1 MGKRKNIGVITG
13 NLEAPH
19 SYELVMSMNRA
30 AKDFDANLLIFPGM
44 HSKSFYEK
52 RLLGSKEDYDYQF
65 NTVYDF
71 VEKEE
76 IDFLLISLGTV
87 IDFLGS
93 ERTEE
98 FLAKF
103 DKIPSI
109 VLEDRGYEDT
119 CVVLDNRT
127 GLTQCMEHL
136 ILDHG
141 YRKIAFVTG
150 RKSNFDAKERLDVYL
165 SVMSK
170 YKIPIE
176 DGMIGYGDFTEYSD
190 ELVGEI
196 LDSHPDIEAICF
208 ANDMMAM
215 GAYRECKKRGLVIGK
230 DIAITGFDDIPQT
243 ISCSPAL
250 TTVRVKPY
258 RIGYQAVEMAMD
270 LMEGK
275 QTGSRILDSKLI
287 CRESCGCLNKT
298 TVNNEI
304 QRKED
309 KKQWILE
316 MKEFIVDE
324 SFNHSPQE
332 RIGVLLCENIDQI
345 VDTVVA
351 IFVNG
356 NRKAGSLEALHEKIS
371 FLLDKK
377 NLECFSLDKLEYAFR
392 YFFEEVSQ
400 RTRNNILQKELSRF
414 STIVC
419 QIIRTTA
426 LNENNLL
433 VNRYKKEAWYST
445 YIVQD
450 AMLYSTN
457 EKEALYQIVDKM
469 QMLHFKRAYIYLFKE
484 PIVNF
489 NNKYW
494 VCPDKMYLAAK
505 QDDRGII
512 SFEANERPFLTL
524 KESITAA
531 GIDSKRYMAMHFN
544 LFANETQY
552 GLLFCEADLKDASF
566 AYTISLQ
573 IGTALKYLHLTR
585 EQMKMQK
592 RLEASLE
599 LISRKN
605 DLLNHL
611 SISDELTGIMNR
623 RGVFESMLDKI
634 SDHEGCLAA
643 VVYADMDNLKEIND
657 TFGHQEG
664 DFALKGIATALKR
677 SFRSTDAIGRLGG
690 DEFIAFA
697 IINEP
702 NLIQSFKK
710 KLEAQLN
717 ELNASSNKPYYV
729 DLSIGVKELI
739 CHSNVDLK
747 DILKEADHVLYED
760 KRNKKKTCI
769 REEYISS

>member
-1 MGKRKNIGVITG
+1 MSKRRNIGVITG

-19 SYELVMSMNRA
+19 SYELVQSMNRA
-30 AKDFDANLLIFPGM
+30 ARDFNANLLVFPGM

-52 RLLGSKEDYDYQF
+52 RLLGTKEDYDYQF

-93 ERTEE
+93 ERAEE

-103 DKIPSI
+103 NNIPSI
-109 VLEDRGYEDT
+109 VLEDRGFDKT

-127 GLTQCMEHL
+127 GLTKCMEHL
-136 ILDHG
+136 IKDHG
-141 YRKIAFVTG
+141 YKKIAFVTG

-176 DGMIGYGDFTEYSD
+176 EGMIAYGDFTEYSD
-190 ELVGEI
+190 EVVAGI
-196 LDSHPDIEAICF
+196 LDNHPDTEAICF
-208 ANDMMAM
+208 ANDMMAL
-215 GAYRECKKRGLVIGK
+215 GAYRECKKRGLVIGR
-230 DIAITGFDDIPQT
+230 DIAITGFDDIPNAV
-243 ISCSPAL
+243 SVSPPL

-258 RIGYQAVEMAMD
+258 RIGYQAVSMAID
-270 LMEGK
+270 ILDGK
-275 QTGSRILDSKLI
+275 PCGSRVLGSEFVE
-287 CRESCGCLNKT
+287 RESCGCPCKT
-298 TVNNEI
+298 SGIHDDN
-304 QRKED
+304 RKED
-309 KKQWILE
+309 QKKWIQS
-316 MKEFIVDE
+316 MKSFLIGESFHHSESEDRGIHLCHKIYDIVDIVADV
-324 SFNHSPQE
+324 F
-332 RIGVLLCENIDQI
+332 IGNGKRQDVSDELMQTLQYLLLKEH
-345 VDTVVA
+345 VE
-351 IFVNG
+351 F
-356 NRKAGSLEALHEKIS
+356 
-371 FLLDKK
+371 
-377 NLECFSLDKLEYAFR
+377 FSLDKLEYAFR

-400 RTRNNILQKELSRF
+400 RTRNNILQKELSRLATAF
-414 STIVC
+414 C
-419 QIIRTTA
+419 QMIRTTA
-426 LNENNLL
+426 HNESSRL
-433 VNRYKKEAWYST
+433 VKRYKKEAWYST

-450 AMLYSTN
+450 AMIYSLN

-469 QMLHFKRAYIYLFKE
+469 RMLHFKRAYIFLFKE

-494 VCPDKMYLAAK
+494 ICPDKVYLAAK
-505 QDDRGII
+505 QDQNGIV
-512 SFEANERPFLTL
+512 SYETDERPYLTL
-524 KESITAA
+524 KESIAQA
-531 GIDSKRYMAMHFN
+531 GIDQERYMAMHFN

-552 GLLFCEADLKDASF
+552 GLLFCEAELQDASF

-611 SISDELTGIMNR
+611 SISDELTGLLNR

-634 SDHEGCLAA
+634 ADHTGCLAA
-643 VVYADMDNLKEIND
+643 VIYADMDNLKQIND

-664 DFALKGIATALKR
+664 DYSLKGIANALKKSLR
-677 SFRSTDAIGRLGG
+677 IQDAVGRIGG
-690 DEFIAFA
+690 DEFIAFT
-697 IINEP
+697 IVDEP
-702 NLIQSFKK
+702 NLIPNFKINLERELE
-710 KLEAQLN
+710 KLN
-717 ELNASSNKPYYV
+717 SNQDKPYFI
-729 DLSIGVKELI
+729 DLSVGIKELI
-739 CHSNVDLK
+739 CYPNIDLK
-747 DILKEADHVLYED
+747 DILKEADEVLYAD
-760 KRNKKKTCI
+760 KRNKKKSCLKAE
-769 REEYISS
+769 RA